1 MNTVAKIIRKA
12 GFSRKRVKKHYIER
26 NTPRTISIRREKV
39 LEYIE
44 LLIRGYKFIYIDESG
59 FNEHVAQVYGYSKI
73 G

>member
-12 GFSRKRVKKHYIER
+12 GFSRKRVKKNYIER
-26 NTPRTISIRREKV
+26 NTQRTISIRREKV

-59 FNEHVAQVYGYSKI
+59 FNEHVA
-73 G
+73 